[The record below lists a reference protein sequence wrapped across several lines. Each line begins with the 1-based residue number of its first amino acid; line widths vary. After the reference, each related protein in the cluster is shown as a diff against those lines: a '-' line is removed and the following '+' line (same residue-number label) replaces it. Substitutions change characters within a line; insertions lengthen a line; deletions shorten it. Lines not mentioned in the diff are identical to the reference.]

1 MSSLAFMFAVTE
13 FVFGAASIV
22 LARPTLSTHMSCLHA
37 VLHASHR
44 LDSNPIDFDLL
55 PVVNA
60 PRRAQPDSGLMVEF
74 HMRDI
79 PLRNH
84 ALRQRLDRRGASRH
98 EERIGLNLPT
108 RRRTADGIAT
118 IAFRSV
124 FLLKAVLLHAV

>member
-1 MSSLAFMFAVTE
+1 MRFFTPRIGSIPTQLTSICSQSLM
-13 FVFGAASIV
+13 
-22 LARPTLSTHMSCLHA
+22 
-37 VLHASHR
+37 
-44 LDSNPIDFDLL
+44 
-55 PVVNA
+55 
-60 PRRAQPDSGLMVEF
+60 RRAQPDSGLMVEF